1 MCGQRDLASTD
12 LTTHLPNFHPASA
25 GLVVMGGDLGAACMH
40 IGLKPLAPSGGGGT
54 VESEV
59 CWLD

>member
-1 MCGQRDLASTD
+1 MCGQCGFASRD
-12 LTTHLPNFHPASA
+12 LTTPIFPDFHPASA
-25 GLVVMGGDLGAACMH
+25 GLVVMGDDLGAECTHRPQA
-40 IGLKPLAPSGGGGT
+40 LAPSDGGGT